1 MIAICILVL
10 SILALAEFAIS
21 QWRSMWILVGAQP
34 LSSSLQSAT
43 GISAESLTAD
53 HFSLLAQTTEQLC
66 PSREE
71 GNLWL
76 REVGVYYR
84 IVRLLDKN
92 IPSLSGWAKDEL
104 LACSRY
110 AAVVLDQRLNANL
123 AYASKYAV
131 SKRR

>member
-1 MIAICILVL
+1 MIAIFILAL
-10 SILALAEFAIS
+10 SIMALAEFAIS

-34 LSSSLQSAT
+34 ISSSLQAAT
-43 GISAESLTAD
+43 GISAESVSAE

-84 IVRLLDKN
+84 IVRFLGN
-92 IPSLSGWAKDEL
+92 NVSSLSSWAKDEL

-123 AYASKYAV
+123 AVASEV
-131 SKRR
+131 QGF

>member
-1 MIAICILVL
+1 MIAIFILAL
-10 SILALAEFAIS
+10 SILALVEFAIS

-34 LSSSLQSAT
+34 ISSSLQSAT

-53 HFSLLAQTTEQLC
+53 HFAMLAKTTEQLC

-76 REVGVYYR
+76 REVGVYYQ
-84 IVRLLDKN
+84 IVRFLGN
-92 IPSLSGWAKDEL
+92 NVSSLSGWAKDEL

-123 AYASKYAV
+123 AFASEV
-131 SKRR
+131 RGF

>member
-10 SILALAEFAIS
+10 SIAALAEFAIS

-34 LSSSLQSAT
+34 VSSSLQSAT

-53 HFSLLAQTTEQLC
+53 HFSLLAQTIQQLC
-66 PSREE
+66 PSRKE

-84 IVRLLDKN
+84 IVRFLDKN
-92 IPSLSGWAKDEL
+92 VPSLSSWANDEL

-123 AYASKYAV
+123 AYASEV
-131 SKRR
+131 RGF

>member
-1 MIAICILVL
+1 MIAICILAL
-10 SILALAEFAIS
+10 SIMALAEFAIS

-34 LSSSLQSAT
+34 LSSSLESAT

-92 IPSLSGWAKDEL
+92 IPSLSSWANDEL

-123 AYASKYAV
+123 AYASEV
-131 SKRR
+131 RGF

>member
-1 MIAICILVL
+1 MIAVFILAL
-10 SILALAEFAIS
+10 SMLALAEFAIS
-21 QWRSMWILVGAQP
+21 QWRSMWILVSAQP
-34 LSSSLQSAT
+34 LSSSLQAAT
-43 GISAESLTAD
+43 GISAESITAD

-84 IVRLLDKN
+84 IVRFLDKHV
-92 IPSLSGWAKDEL
+92 PSLSSWSKDEL

-123 AYASKYAV
+123 AYASEV
-131 SKRR
+131 RGF

>member
-1 MIAICILVL
+1 MIAICILAL

-34 LSSSLQSAT
+34 LSSSLESAT

-92 IPSLSGWAKDEL
+92 IPSLSSWANDEL

-123 AYASKYAV
+123 AYASEV
-131 SKRR
+131 RGF

>member
-10 SILALAEFAIS
+10 SIAALAEFAIS

-34 LSSSLQSAT
+34 VSSSLQSAT

-53 HFSLLAQTTEQLC
+53 HFSLLAQTIQQLC
-66 PSREE
+66 PSRKE

-84 IVRLLDKN
+84 IVRFLDKN
-92 IPSLSGWAKDEL
+92 VPSLSSWAK
-104 LACSRY
+104 
-110 AAVVLDQRLNANL
+110 
-123 AYASKYAV
+123 
-131 SKRR
+131 

>member
-1 MIAICILVL
+1 MIAICILAL
-10 SILALAEFAIS
+10 SILALAEFASS

-34 LSSSLQSAT
+34 LSSSLESAT

-92 IPSLSGWAKDEL
+92 IPSLSSWANDEL

-123 AYASKYAV
+123 AYASEV
-131 SKRR
+131 RGF

>member
-1 MIAICILVL
+1 MIAICILAL

-34 LSSSLQSAT
+34 ISSSLESAT

-92 IPSLSGWAKDEL
+92 IPSLSSWANDEL

-123 AYASKYAV
+123 AYASEV
-131 SKRR
+131 RGF

>member
-1 MIAICILVL
+1 MIAICILAL

-34 LSSSLQSAT
+34 LSSSLESAR

-92 IPSLSGWAKDEL
+92 IPSLSSWANDEL

-123 AYASKYAV
+123 AYASEV
-131 SKRR
+131 RGF

>member
-123 AYASKYAV
+123 AYASEV
-131 SKRR
+131 RSF